1 MEKNNLTTHYV
12 NHPFKVTKPLSKH
25 LKPRGNAEVSD
36 VSSTLGQ
43 VEEPKAFVMFSSF
56 PKSLKFDVV
65 TEKKRRRKKDTEACI
80 FIVQCTTESCKQ
92 QPLIQMFARC
102 MRACVT
108 SAVEGH
114 M

>member
-56 PKSLKFDVV
+56 PKSHKFDVV
-65 TEKKRRRKKDTEACI
+65 TEKKEEKKILRLVFLLCSA
-80 FIVQCTTESCKQ
+80 Q
-92 QPLIQMFARC
+92 QKA
-102 MRACVT
+102 A
-108 SAVEGH
+108 SNSH
-114 M
+114 